1 MGGWGAAFEGRRWW
15 DSQRDDRRAGVTS
28 IPPIVNVHLATA
40 VGAVCLR
47 LSVEVRADANMLPQL
62 FLEPGRDGMYA
73 RAAEVMRLK

>member
-1 MGGWGAAFEGRRWW
+1 MGGGSEGRRWW

-28 IPPIVNVHLATA
+28 IPPIVNIHLAPA
-40 VGAVCLR
+40 VDAVCLR

-62 FLEPGRDGMYA
+62 FLAPGRHRMYT